1 MSPSS
6 PIRRR
11 RPGFTLVELLVVIG
25 IIALLIS
32 ILLPALNS
40 ARQSANSVYCLSSQR
55 QMGTALQLYANGE
68 DGSLPWGI
76 SPNLD
81 PTPGAPAFL
90 KRWFEAISAYVGDST
105 RQDLYQ
111 TVTPLN
117 AQRIPVSPIF
127 QDTDTVVI
135 DPIVGSGINNYM
147 ANIRLF
153 GEGNESQAGLSFSQA
168 TDLYRSNPPQYIRS
182 RPKKLATVRDGSGT
196 GMVWCSNQM
205 RIGQTA
211 AAGASPFLIAA
222 AEPTSR
228 FMDPIPALGN
238 PSGGCY
244 TPGFYYVRGLA
255 ARSSAPD
262 GLEEQAPNC
271 NFDEEIANPA
281 AGDRLRAPGV
291 RTPGVRT
298 RHLGDTAS
306 NVLFA
311 DGHAESLKETYLVRG
326 VFCVSE

>member
-1 MSPSS
+1 MFPSS
-6 PIRRR
+6 PSRRR

-55 QMGTALQLYANGE
+55 QMGTAMQLYANGE
-68 DGSLPWGI
+68 NGSLPWGI

-81 PTPGAPAFL
+81 RTPGAPAYQP
-90 KRWFEAISAYVGDST
+90 RWFELISSYIGDST

-117 AQRIPVSPIF
+117 AQRVPVSPVF

-135 DPIVGSGINNYM
+135 DPVVGSGVNNYM

-153 GEGNESQAGLSFSQA
+153 GEGNESGAGMSGGPA
-168 TDLYRSNPPQYIRS
+168 TDLYRSNPPNFIRS
-182 RPKKLATVRDGSGT
+182 RPKKLASVREGSAT

-205 RIGQTA
+205 RIGQTV

-238 PSGGCY
+238 PAGGYY

-255 ARSSAPD
+255 VQSSAPD
-262 GLEEQAPNC
+262 DLEEQLPNC
-271 NFDEEIANPA
+271 NFHQEIANPA

-291 RTPGVRT
+291 RT
-298 RHLGDTAS
+298 RHLGDTAC

-311 DGHAESLKETYLVRG
+311 DGHAGSLKETYLVRG